1 MSSFSLN
8 NYQYSFKQFLEIII
22 QKFGL
27 SKDELYKNKIVLQ
40 IPDLE
45 IYNLVK
51 NNPRIYYSKPMEIK
65 TNEDLQKCKVML
77 PILDSNVYYVT
88 RKNADLT
95 FILEKRN
102 EEELQDQN
110 YRRTFDKIEE
120 NEVKIDA
127 ELNEFYA
134 KTEVTQYYINHLN
147 KPVELVLKFPYNSS
161 VQFSKFTLDINGKK
175 VISKVIEKEKAKEKY
190 NDALA
195 SGNTGAI
202 SSQKDDYIVVNIGN
216 IAPKSIVKLET
227 EFIQFLKSEDMSY
240 CYSTIKKFPV
250 IFTNKKTA
258 DEKLK
263 NLNVKITIKAHSKI
277 LRLVTKGM
285 VKNKNQKFNDDY
297 TQCVIEYLSSEVDK
311 EYQKSRKKR
320 KKRKDSDDSEDS
332 DDSDEKEEEEEE
344 NHENEKGDDDDC
356 FKILFRTEKMNNFNL
371 ITQYD
376 PNKDETSCIMSMTYN
391 RKDIDIAK
399 ADKPDMNDK
408 NNYIDLYQKNLINNY
423 PSLFIFLI
431 DQSGSMSGKP
441 IALVKETLL
450 FFLQSLPKNSFYQL
464 IGFGSSVNYI
474 YSEEPVE
481 YTVDNV
487 NETISEIKK
496 LDANLGGTKLYEPLK
511 NIFNNKNYDKLNL
524 CRNLFILTDGEVW
537 DRNESLKLI
546 EDNKDVFR
554 VHSFGIGNSFDRNF
568 IQNSGK
574 NGSYCFIKN
583 IQKIKSNVIQTLNK
597 TLRNYLFDCKISV
610 NNLKTEYSYFTSQ
623 RICYQDEFLNFY
635 FIIKNK
641 INNVNIDVQYY
652 DKNELIK
659 KNYIFDNNN
668 NNYICENDGDIIS
681 KIIIGNILN
690 NTSLEPEK
698 NIELSR
704 RYQVLSKYTSLYA
717 EIENEFKNQ
726 NEMSYIEQ
734 SDGRDIHA
742 ANYIID
748 SDSDDS
754 DIYEKKSRSKKC
766 KKSKDAK
773 KKRKNERCKKTKIS
787 SESES
792 EEEVNYK
799 KKCMKRVIS
808 DESDSEEEEKCKK
821 KSKKKKESESDSEEE
836 KKCTKKIKKK
846 EESES
851 DSEEE
856 KKFKKKSK
864 KEEEK
869 KCKKEKNKRGY
880 AKNFDIKEMILSQNI
895 IEGNWSLN
903 SQTKFIVDS
912 HIDLYNKIKQY
923 VDKFDVGEKKEDI
936 IITILIIY
944 YLKNNKEIDQSE
956 YTIIVN
962 KGLEYL
968 QSIGVEEL
976 LFKNIESKL

>member
-88 RKNADLT
+88 RKNIDLT

-110 YRRTFDKIEE
+110 YRRAFDKIEE

-147 KPVELVLKFPYNSS
+147 NPVELVLKFPYNSS
-161 VQFSKFTLDINGKK
+161 VQFSKFNLDINGKK

-285 VKNKNQKFNDDY
+285 VKNKNQKFNEDY

-320 KKRKDSDDSEDS
+320 KKRKKRKDSDDSEDS
-332 DDSDEKEEEEEE
+332 DDSDEKEEEEEI
-344 NHENEKGDDDDC
+344 HKNEKGYNDDDC

-537 DRNESLKLI
+537 DRNESLELI

-597 TLRNYLFDCKISV
+597 TLRNYLFDFKINV
-610 NNLKTEYSYFTSQ
+610 NNLKTEHSYFTSQ

-652 DKNELIK
+652 DKNELVK

-668 NNYICENDGDIIS
+668 NNCICENDGDIIS

-754 DIYEKKSRSKKC
+754 GVYEKKSRSKKC

-821 KSKKKKESESDSEEE
+821 KSKKK
-836 KKCTKKIKKK
+836 

-856 KKFKKKSK
+856 KKFKKKIKKKSK
-864 KEEEK
+864 KKEEK
-869 KCKKEKNKRGY
+869 KCKKEKNKKGY

>member
-8 NYQYSFKQFLEIII
+8 TYQFSFKQFLEIII
-22 QKFGL
+22 QKSGL
-27 SKDELYKNKIVLQ
+27 SREEFYKHKIVLQ

-51 NNPRIYYSKPMEIK
+51 NNPRISYSQPIK
-65 TNEDLQKCKVML
+65 IKSNKDLQKCKVML

-88 RKNADLT
+88 RKNANLT
-95 FILEKRN
+95 FLLEKRN
-102 EEELQDQN
+102 EKELQDQN
-110 YRRTFDKIEE
+110 YRQTFDKIDE
-120 NEVKIDA
+120 NEVKIEA

-134 KTEVTQYYINHLN
+134 RTEVTQYFVNSLN
-147 KPVELVLKFPYNSS
+147 NPVELVLKFPYNST
-161 VQFSKFTLDINGKK
+161 VQFSKFNLDINGKK

-202 SSQKDDYIVVNIGN
+202 SYQKDDYIVVNIGN
-216 IAPKSIVKLET
+216 IAPKSSVKLTT

-250 IFTNKKTA
+250 ILTNKNEVN
-258 DEKLK
+258 EKLK

-277 LRLVTKGM
+277 SRLVTKGLA
-285 VKNKNQKFNDDY
+285 KDKIQNFNKDY
-297 TQCVIEYLSSEVDK
+297 TQCVIQYFASEVDM
-311 EYQKSRKKR
+311 QNQRSKKI
-320 KKRKDSDDSEDS
+320 KRKDSDDSESDS
-332 DDSDEKEEEEEE
+332 DSDTESDDEKNE
-344 NHENEKGDDDDC
+344 NRDEDDDDGS

-376 PNKDETSCIMSMTYN
+376 HSKDETSCIMSMIYSRN
-391 RKDIDIAK
+391 DIDIEK
-399 ADKPDMNDK
+399 SSKPDMNDK
-408 NNYIDLYQKNLINNY
+408 NNYIELYQKNLINNY

-431 DQSGSMSGKP
+431 DQSGSMNGEP
-441 IALVKETLL
+441 INLVKETLL

-474 YSEEPVE
+474 YSKKPVE
-481 YTVDNV
+481 YTADNV

-496 LDANLGGTKLYEPLK
+496 LDADLGGTEIYEPLEY
-511 NIFNNKNYDKLNL
+511 IFNNENYEKLNL

-537 DRNESLKLI
+537 DRKQSLKLI
-546 EDNKDVFR
+546 EANKNVFR

-574 NGSYCFIKN
+574 NGSYCFIKDIN
-583 IQKIKSNVIQTLNK
+583 KIKSNVIQTLNK

-652 DKNELIK
+652 DKNELVK
-659 KNYIFDNNN
+659 KNLIFNNKCN
-668 NNYICENDGDIIS
+668 NFICEKDGDIIS

-690 NTSLEPEK
+690 NTNLEPEK
-698 NIELSR
+698 NLELSR
-704 RYQVLSKYTSLYA
+704 GYQVLSKYTSLYA
-717 EIENEFKNQ
+717 EVENEFKNK
-726 NEMSYIEQ
+726 NEMLYIEQ
-734 SDGRDIHA
+734 DDGRDIHTYKKDI
-742 ANYIID
+742 NSD
-748 SDSDDS
+748 SDSDSYKDGKCKKKCSKDKCKKICKKRCKKKVSGDNDSESESDS
-754 DIYEKKSRSKKC
+754 DDGCTKKSKCVKKSYDKC
-766 KKSKDAK
+766 KKSCK
-773 KKRKNERCKKTKIS
+773 KKVSNDSDSDEGKCKKKTKKKGETS
-787 SESES
+787 SE
-792 EEEVNYK
+792 
-799 KKCMKRVIS
+799 
-808 DESDSEEEEKCKK
+808 SEEEEKCEKK
-821 KSKKKKESESDSEEE
+821 KCKIEKDKKKKE
-836 KKCTKKIKKK
+836 IVK
-846 EESES
+846 E
-851 DSEEE
+851 
-856 KKFKKKSK
+856 
-864 KEEEK
+864 
-869 KCKKEKNKRGY
+869 
-880 AKNFDIKEMILSQNI
+880 NFDIKEMILSQNI

-903 SQTKFIVDS
+903 SQTKFIIDS
-912 HIDLYNKIKQY
+912 HIDLYNKIKKY
-923 VDKFDVGEKKEDI
+923 VDNFNVGEKKEDI

-968 QSIGVEEL
+968 QSIGIKEL
-976 LFKNIESKL
+976 EFKNIESKLK

>member
-8 NYQYSFKQFLEIII
+8 NCQLSFKQFLEIII
-22 QKFGL
+22 QKSGL
-27 SKDELYKNKIVLQ
+27 SKEEFYKYKIVLL

-45 IYNLVK
+45 IYNLIK
-51 NNPRIYYSKPMEIK
+51 NNPRIYYSQPMEIK

-88 RKNADLT
+88 RKNANLT
-95 FILEKRN
+95 FLLEKRN
-102 EEELQDQN
+102 EEELKDLN
-110 YRRTFDKIEE
+110 YRLTLDKIEE

-134 KTEVTQYYINHLN
+134 KTEVTQYYVNHLN
-147 KPVELVLKFPYNSS
+147 NPVELVLKFPYNSS
-161 VQFSKFTLDINGKK
+161 VQFSKFNLDINGKK

-190 NDALA
+190 SDALA

-216 IAPKSIVKLET
+216 IASKSIVKLTT
-227 EFIQFLKSEDMSY
+227 EFIQFLISEDMSY
-240 CYSTIKKFPV
+240 CYSTLTKFPA
-250 IFTNKKTA
+250 IFTNQKKT

-263 NLNVKITIKAHSKI
+263 NLNIKITIKAHSKI
-277 LRLVTKGM
+277 TRLVTKGM
-285 VKNKNQKFNDDY
+285 AKNKNQKFNEDF
-297 TQCVIEYLSSEVDK
+297 TQCVIEYLSSEVDMK
-311 EYQKSRKKR
+311 YQKSKKSKKTKKI
-320 KKRKDSDDSEDS
+320 KKRKDSDDSE
-332 DDSDEKEEEEEE
+332 SDEEEKY
-344 NHENEKGDDDDC
+344 ENEKGDEDEDC

-376 PNKDETSCIMSMTYN
+376 PSKDETSCIMSMIYN
-391 RKDIDIAK
+391 RNDIAIGK
-399 ADKPDMNDK
+399 DDKPDMNDK
-408 NNYIDLYQKNLINNY
+408 NNYIELYQKNLINNY

-431 DQSGSMSGKP
+431 DQSGSMGGKP
-441 IALVKETLL
+441 IKLVKETLL

-464 IGFGSSVNYI
+464 IGFGSSINYI
-474 YSEEPVE
+474 YSQEPVE

-487 NETISEIKK
+487 NRTISKIKK
-496 LDANLGGTKLYEPLK
+496 LEANLGGTELYEPLK
-511 NIFNNKNYDKLNL
+511 YIFNNKNYDNLKL

-537 DRNESLKLI
+537 DRKKSLKLI
-546 EDNKDVFR
+546 EENLDVFR
-554 VHSFGIGNSFDRNF
+554 VHSFGIGDDFDRNF

-574 NGSYCFIKN
+574 NGSYCFIED
-583 IQKIKSNVIQTLNK
+583 IAKIKSNVIQTLNK

-652 DKNELIK
+652 DKNELVK

-690 NTSLEPEK
+690 NTSLNPEK

-734 SDGRDIHA
+734 SDGRDIHTIK
-742 ANYIID
+742 NKNDSDSD
-748 SDSDDS
+748 SDSDDGKCK
-754 DIYEKKSRSKKC
+754 KKSRCIRKKKNKRVKKKMASDSEDESESESESKSEEEAKC
-766 KKSKDAK
+766 KKSKDKCKKSKCK
-773 KKRKNERCKKTKIS
+773 KKKIS

-792 EEEVNYK
+792 EEEDK
-799 KKCMKRVIS
+799 CEKKCKKREIS
-808 DESDSEEEEKCKK
+808 DESESEEEEKY
-821 KSKKKKESESDSEEE
+821 
-836 KKCTKKIKKK
+836 KIKINKK
-846 EESES
+846 GKTIE
-851 DSEEE
+851 
-856 KKFKKKSK
+856 
-864 KEEEK
+864 
-869 KCKKEKNKRGY
+869 
-880 AKNFDIKEMILSQNI
+880 NFDIKEMILSQNI
-895 IEGNWSLN
+895 IDGNWSLN
-903 SQTKFIVDS
+903 SQTKVIVDS

-968 QSIGVEEL
+968 QSIGIEEL